1 MHKLCAAVC
10 ATHAADADA
19 VDGDVLCVHDGLVG
33 VICPGLLTPAKP
45 QMLLA
50 PGAG

>member
-1 MHKLCAAVC
+1 MLLMQMLLMVMLFVC
-10 ATHAADADA
+10 IY
-19 VDGDVLCVHDGLVG
+19 GLVDD
-33 VICPGLLTPAKP
+33 ICPGLLTPAKP